1 MSYPTYSTTTHTTLA
16 ANEQQTWSETD
27 TFALERY
34 SQFVRHMPTHGT
46 HVLDVGCNTGRGG
59 QRIKQHCPH
68 LKLYG
73 IDLVED
79 RIRRIPPG
87 IYDHLLAD
95 SATTL
100 PFADASFDTIVA
112 GELVEHIPA
121 DELPSMLREFHRVL
135 RPGGRLLL
143 TTPNPHSYLVNL
155 RKHDMYAD
163 PSHINIMAVSVLS
176 GHLNQAGFA
185 STRVTGSGK
194 VSRHLGERFPLFNVY
209 GSYLTVSQKG

>member
-1 MSYPTYSTTTHTTLA
+1 M
-16 ANEQQTWSETD
+16 
-27 TFALERY
+27 
-34 SQFVRHMPTHGT
+34 
-46 HVLDVGCNTGRGG
+46 
-59 QRIKQHCPH
+59 KQHGPY

-73 IDLVED
+73 IDLEED
-79 RIRRIPPG
+79 HIRRIPPG
-87 IYDHLLAD
+87 IYDQLLSD
-95 SATTL
+95 SATSL

-121 DELPSMLREFHRVL
+121 HELPVMLREFHRLL

-155 RKHDMYAD
+155 RQHDIFAD

-176 GHLNQAGFA
+176 GHLSETGFA

-194 VSRHLGERFPLFNVY
+194 VSRHPGERFPLFNGY
-209 GSYLTVSQKG
+209 GSYLTVSQKGGMQFSTNTDSKYNRSMIYSNECLRIREWNDKHSPKTNVPQSYD